1 MEVNMKKGIS
11 RRKFVKNSVVG
22 LGGAGLITGKELFG
36 QGKEK
41 KAPEEIAP
49 TQLKVKRFQKL
60 GRTGFMVSDIS
71 LGYSNN
77 EAVINAVLDAGVNY
91 IDTAEEYQ
99 NQPTVGKAIQGRDRK
114 KIFITSKLE
123 IKKEFGL
130 DKESFIKRFNKCLE
144 ELQTDYIDC
153 MMVHCPDT
161 IEIMKTPAF
170 HQAMDQMKKEGKLK
184 HVGVSNHGTNHPIL
198 TKESMEKIL
207 TAAAED
213 GRFDVFLMAYNF
225 LQEDQGKKVL
235 EICNQKGIG
244 TTIMKKNPVGSYYRI
259 KAYLERTKEAGKE
272 PDKLYAASIE
282 RFRKKAERGEWFIK
296 KYNLQNQAEIRD
308 AAIRFVL
315 NNPNVHSVTCSI
327 GNFDEIEQYLKLSGT
342 NLSVYDKQKL
352 AAYKEGCG
360 QLYCRHACG
369 ECESDC
375 PKGVLVNTIMRY
387 HHYYAAQG
395 KEKYAMK
402 KYARLL
408 SPKPDQCMNCEGFCE
423 KACSYGVPI
432 QGMLIMAHHDL
443 TLA

>member
-1 MEVNMKKGIS
+1 MKKGIS
-11 RRKFVKNSVVG
+11 RRTFVKNSVVG
-22 LGGAGLITGKELFG
+22 LGSAGLITGKELFG
-36 QGKEK
+36 QETEK
-41 KAPEEIAP
+41 KAEAENEAAP
-49 TQLKVKRFQKL
+49 LKIKKFRKL

-91 IDTAEEYQ
+91 IDTAEDYR
-99 NQPTVGKAIQGRDRK
+99 NQPVVGKALQGRDRK
-114 KIFITSKLE
+114 KIFITSKME
-123 IKKEFGL
+123 IKKETGL

-153 MMVHCPDT
+153 MMVHSPDT
-161 IEIMKTPAF
+161 IEIMKTPGF
-170 HQAMDQMKKEGKLK
+170 HEAMDQVKKEGKLK
-184 HVGVSNHGTNHPIL
+184 HVGVSNHGSNHPIVS
-198 TKESMEKIL
+198 KDSMEKIL

-235 EICNQKGIG
+235 ELCKKKGIG
-244 TTIMKKNPVGSYYRI
+244 TTIMKKNPVGTYYSI
-259 KAYLERTKEAGKE
+259 KAYLERTQKAGKE
-272 PDKLYAASIE
+272 PNKLYAASIE
-282 RFRKKAERGEWFIK
+282 RFKQKADRGEWFIK

-315 NNPNVHSVTCSI
+315 DNPNVSSVACSI
-327 GNFDEIEQYLKLSGT
+327 RNFDHVEQFVKLSGT
-342 NLSVYDKQKL
+342 DLSEYEKKKL

-369 ECESDC
+369 ECESEC

-387 HHYYAAQG
+387 HHYYSAQG
-395 KEKYAMK
+395 KEKYALK
-402 KYARLL
+402 KYARLQ

-423 KACSYGVPI
+423 KACPYGVPI
-432 QGMLIMAHHDL
+432 QGMLIMAHHNL